1 MGTATV
7 QMRNSQMSDL
17 ECYFRHEIVG
27 QSQNMQRQNP
37 KNLATEGKNSQKQLR
52 DSQLKCSEK
61 QRGRDA
67 IISCAISK
75 LETSIQVKW
84 PNQWLVE
91 PLFFGQAPY
100 RGGPGPRPSFH
111 GSPTMPLC
119 WPLYICW
126 SAPNTKASRHP
137 ILLAWFKEE
146 KKALLLPWVIPGQ
159 ASQEH
164 PVGGYCS
171 KGASCS
177 QLEVPQPLQTYIVH
191 LPRPRFAMVQPPF
204 QELNQGLPD

>member
-1 MGTATV
+1 MLESYVSSVSQKPAS
-7 QMRNSQMSDL
+7 MSNSQISGL
-17 ECYFRHEIVG
+17 L
-27 QSQNMQRQNP
+27 
-37 KNLATEGKNSQKQLR
+37 NL
-52 DSQLKCSEK
+52 CSLD
-61 QRGRDA
+61 G
-67 IISCAISK
+67 
-75 LETSIQVKW
+75 L
-84 PNQWLVE
+84 
-91 PLFFGQAPY
+91 Y

-111 GSPTMPLC
+111 WSPTMPLC

-164 PVGGYCS
+164 PVGGLCS

-177 QLEVPQPLQTYIVH
+177 QLEVPQPLQAYIVH
-191 LPRPRFAMVQPPF
+191 LPRPKYATIQPPF
-204 QELNQGLPD
+204 QEVDQGLRTEMVVSRN